1 MCSLSGRLKSKTTSD
16 LLRVCLFF
24 FVRINDFRIFD
35 SAVRRYVSMD
45 VIKIHVALRIFGFS
59 ILSRFVRSE
68 LLVKSVQHRKKSRA
82 TNVKKNYVFYV

>member
-1 MCSLSGRLKSKTTSD
+1 MFVERKAEIENDFRSST
-16 LLRVCLFF
+16 CLPFF